1 MDLKGNV
8 LFTILRRVC
17 SWFRIVISLI
27 IWKTALLSQD
37 LMFLSLIYAETIL
50 FQTVEGL

>member
-1 MDLKGNV
+1 MFSSLYLEGYVHD
-8 LFTILRRVC
+8 FE
-17 SWFRIVISLI
+17 FVISLI